1 MQVLDPTFIAL
12 PIIDILISN
21 PELDGSESADGL
33 ISQFYPQIRISNF

>member
-12 PIIDILISN
+12 PIIDILISH